1 MCVFPTKYTHFHPRS
16 RQGSSCY
23 SVSSTSRISSPSS
36 NPAMDEALWTCK
48 YISSGTMPLDLP
60 SYKNLKMSFAHHT
73 YNDGTGIRK
82 QIRTGL
88 NIGWVWTACHLSHPF
103 IPFHISVF
111 SEVASFPSFSL
122 WAIFFQL
129 KLVPQSLLLWP
140 VPWPAMLLWSV
151 QVWGA
156 SWWGWPGCRGHCPP
170 PPRGVQ
176 VRVYVPKHDSLLGVE
191 GEGLCSVPDKILSS
205 LEN

>member
-1 MCVFPTKYTHFHPRS
+1 MN
-16 RQGSSCY
+16 SS
-23 SVSSTSRISSPSS
+23 
-36 NPAMDEALWTCK
+36 
-48 YISSGTMPLDLP
+48 
-60 SYKNLKMSFAHHT
+60 
-73 YNDGTGIRK
+73 
-82 QIRTGL
+82 GL

-129 KLVPQSLLLWP
+129 KLVPQSLFLWP
-140 VPWPAMLLWSV
+140 VPWPAMLLRSV

-191 GEGLCSVPDKILSS
+191 GEGLCSVPQT
-205 LEN
+205 ENPGGLQSTGSQGLGHDWATDTFTFIPCYDNEKFPPISAITSPAQYELFQDSAYQSN